1 MSRKADVLAGETGAD
16 EIHGNEEVFS
26 SQGAY
31 VRPDGGHIQFSFL
44 HSFEED
50 GLAVGVLFAVGD
62 GPGPGPEGEGDS
74 TNAAEEVEGM
84 DHAARP

>member
-1 MSRKADVLAGETGAD
+1 MSRKADVLAGEPAAD
-16 EIHGNEEVFS
+16 EVHGNGNVLSTECPH
-26 SQGAY
+26 

-44 HSFEED
+44 HAFEED
-50 GLAVGVLFAVGD
+50 GLAVGILLAVGD